1 MSSLVSW
8 DPFGNWMTPLRA
20 GNRLRPGRALRA
32 LAKEG
37 LCSFLSLDMF
47 ETDDD
52 IVVKATLPG
61 VKPDDIKITALG
73 NTVTIQ
79 GETKAEEDV
88 EEGNYI
94 HRERRFGSFS
104 RTVTLPQDVDADT
117 ADATF
122 EDGVLTL
129 SFPKPEETKAKTVQV
144 KAK

>member
-8 DPFGNWMTPLRA
+8 DPAGNWMTPLRVR
-20 GNRLRPGRALRA
+20 NRLRPGHALRA
-32 LAKEG
+32 LAEEG
-37 LCSFLSLDMF
+37 ASSFLALDMF
-47 ETDDD
+47 ETDND

-73 NTVTIQ
+73 NSVTIQ
-79 GETKAEEDV
+79 GEAKAEENV
-88 EEGNYI
+88 EEGSYI
-94 HRERRFGSFS
+94 YRERRFGSFS